1 MRDVMDLSGHQEHGF
16 IIYSLSS
23 PDFSGL
29 AKAFVPSAFP
39 SAVSVLTSSAAR
51 PFLSCAAILIR
62 YVRTLVDRLV
72 DVHSRLL
79 NGSRTADCVCRCGSP
94 LRNSISAFPMRPLNG
109 PVSRIVFCSSLAR
122 SFP

>member
-1 MRDVMDLSGHQEHGF
+1 MRDVMELSGYQEHRF
-16 IIYSLSS
+16 IINSSSS
-23 PDFSGL
+23 PDSSGL

-39 SAVSVLTSSAAR
+39 SAVSVLTSFAAR

-62 YVRTLVDRLV
+62 YIRTLVDRIV

-79 NGSRTADCVCRCGSP
+79 NGSRTAEYVCRCGSP
-94 LRNSISAFPMRPLNG
+94 LWDSISAFPMRPLNG
-109 PVSRIVFCSSLAR
+109 PVSRIVFCRSLAR